1 MSLDPVIVTAA
12 IAEAEAS
19 GIAIA
24 EVSLDRI
31 ARRAGVS
38 RSTIFRRIRSRRA
51 LEEAVRASG
60 VEPGRRQNVRDRAV
74 AAAAGLIVEQG
85 VGSLTVEEVA
95 RRVRCATTSV
105 HTQFGGREGLLAA
118 VFERH
123 APLPAVEQALANED
137 RSFGSLEAGVRVVFS
152 TVFDALDAGVGVME
166 ALVAEALARPSGV
179 VMQLARERI
188 VPRIVATV
196 GGWLRA
202 EIDAGRCEDLPL
214 SVLLPQLIAPISIHL
229 IARKRL
235 VEWGFDVPDRDTV
248 IDSMTAAFCRA
259 VGTES

>member
-1 MSLDPVIVTAA
+1 MTLDPTIVTAA

-19 GIAIA
+19 GVPIA

-60 VEPGRRQNVRDRAV
+60 VEPGRRENVRDRAV
-74 AAAAGLIVEQG
+74 AEATALIVEQG

-95 RRVRCATTSV
+95 RRVPCATTSV
-105 HTQFGGREGLLAA
+105 HTRFGGREGLLTA

-123 APLPAVEQALANED
+123 APLPAVEQALVGD
-137 RSFGSLEAGVRVVFS
+137 GPYPTLEAGVRVVYS
-152 TVFDALDAGVGVME
+152 TVFDTLETGGGVME

-179 VMQLARERI
+179 VMQLAHEWV

-196 GGWLRA
+196 GAWLRA
-202 EIDAGRCEDLPL
+202 EIDAGRCDDLPL
-214 SVLLPQLIAPISIHL
+214 SLLLPQLIAPISVHL

-235 VEWGFDVPDRDTV
+235 AALGLDVPDRDAV
-248 IDSMTAAFCRA
+248 VDAMTAAFCRA
-259 VGTES
+259 VGTGS